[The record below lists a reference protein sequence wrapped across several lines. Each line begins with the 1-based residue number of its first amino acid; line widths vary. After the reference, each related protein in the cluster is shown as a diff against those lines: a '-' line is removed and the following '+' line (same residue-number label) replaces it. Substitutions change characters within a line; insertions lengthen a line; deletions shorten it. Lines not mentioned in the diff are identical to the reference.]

1 MVMWYANRGTGVVLV
16 ALLTVSTVLGVL
28 STARAGTSRWPRF
41 ATQGLHRNVSLLS
54 MIMLLAH
61 VATPV
66 LDDFT
71 DLVWYQAA
79 VPFGGSFVA
88 KERLPMALGAAG
100 FDLLVVITITSLV
113 RARLPHRFWRALHL
127 LSYLSWG
134 AGVLHGLLVGT
145 DADTTWSRA
154 VTFACVAAVAVAGLV
169 RLGTWFH
176 EARRHT
182 RHADEALANLP

>member
-113 RARLPHRFWRALHL
+113 RAFLLERVDHHDLFDVGVVRDGDRFAQCVIARVVERMPHHDANRPRWRCTLCA
-127 LSYLSWG
+127 
-134 AGVLHGLLVGT
+134 
-145 DADTTWSRA
+145 
-154 VTFACVAAVAVAGLV
+154 
-169 RLGTWFH
+169 
-176 EARRHT
+176 
-182 RHADEALANLP
+182 